1 MMEGQRV
8 PDSLDEVWGVLSILD
23 RVTLGGLP
31 PFSVVFI
38 GKNCWGN
45 IPYG

>member
-1 MMEGQRV
+1 MIKE
-8 PDSLDEVWGVLSILD
+8 SEIKLFFWGVLSILD